1 MGHRVMPQLPI
12 EAILPE
18 LKAVLARGSAAVVQ
32 APPGAGKTT
41 YVPLALMHEEW
52 LEGRTILMLEPRRL
66 AARVA
71 AARMAALI
79 DEPVGRTV
87 GYRIRLD
94 SKVGPQTRIEVLTE
108 GILTRRIQDDPVL
121 EGVGLVIFDEFHER
135 SLHAD
140 LGLALC
146 LDSQAAVR
154 RDLRIV
160 VMSATLEGVAVAGL
174 LGQAPVLRASG
185 RTYAVV
191 TRYLPPAR
199 MDVREGG
206 FAVPERDVVRAVQAA
221 LAEHAGNVLVF
232 LPGAPE
238 IRRVADLLV
247 ESGLGPDTIVA
258 PLYGMLPREAQ
269 DRAIGA
275 PPRDKRK
282 VVLSS
287 ALAETSLTI
296 EGITVVIDSG
306 LMRVPRYDLHS
317 GLTRLQTIRVSRASA
332 DQRRGRA
339 GRTAPGFCY
348 RLWRI
353 EDDARLAPFSDPEI
367 KNADMAP
374 LALELAQWGV
384 SDPTSLA
391 WLDPPPPAAFKQ
403 AIELLKELDAV
414 DAQGRITDMG
424 RRMAAFGLHPR
435 LAHMLI
441 QAERVGLGRLA
452 CRIAALLSER
462 DILKGDA
469 SSRQADLRARL
480 DVLYGLDGRT
490 RHDPQ
495 AAGVDAALSRR
506 VLELA
511 RSLEKNLD
519 AAGAGRHGG
528 DNVDQAGLV
537 LAFAYPDR
545 IARRRQG
552 LKGKYLLSGGR
563 GAWLPVT
570 DPLAGEEFIVA
581 AEMDGHPRAARVFLA
596 APIDPNA
603 IEKHFGAHIVSEDFS
618 GWDDDA
624 QAVSAY
630 RRRKLGQVVL
640 TETALSRPDRA
651 DTVRALLEGVRK
663 GGLEVL
669 PWSKAARALRAR
681 IAFVARISPGPHAW
695 PDMSDEGLLSAL
707 EQWLAPSLEGMLRLN
722 DLQALDLA
730 DVLMNRLDWE
740 HRRRLDELAPTHI
753 RVPSGSRIPVD
764 YESGDD
770 PALSVR
776 LQELFGCATTPTV
789 AGGIPV
795 VLHLLSPA
803 HRPIQVTRD
812 LAGFW
817 RTTYAEV
824 RKDLRGRYP
833 RHHWPENPL
842 EARATSRAKPRG
854 G

>member
-185 RTYAVV
+185 RTYPVV

-238 IRRVADLLV
+238 IRRVAGLLV

-269 DRAIGA
+269 DRAIEA

-287 ALAETSLTI
+287 ALAET
-296 EGITVVIDSG
+296 
-306 LMRVPRYDLHS
+306 
-317 GLTRLQTIRVSRASA
+317 
-332 DQRRGRA
+332 
-339 GRTAPGFCY
+339 
-348 RLWRI
+348 
-353 EDDARLAPFSDPEI
+353 
-367 KNADMAP
+367 
-374 LALELAQWGV
+374 
-384 SDPTSLA
+384 
-391 WLDPPPPAAFKQ
+391 
-403 AIELLKELDAV
+403 
-414 DAQGRITDMG
+414 
-424 RRMAAFGLHPR
+424 
-435 LAHMLI
+435 
-441 QAERVGLGRLA
+441 
-452 CRIAALLSER
+452 
-462 DILKGDA
+462 
-469 SSRQADLRARL
+469 
-480 DVLYGLDGRT
+480 
-490 RHDPQ
+490 
-495 AAGVDAALSRR
+495 
-506 VLELA
+506 
-511 RSLEKNLD
+511 
-519 AAGAGRHGG
+519 
-528 DNVDQAGLV
+528 
-537 LAFAYPDR
+537 
-545 IARRRQG
+545 
-552 LKGKYLLSGGR
+552 
-563 GAWLPVT
+563 
-570 DPLAGEEFIVA
+570 
-581 AEMDGHPRAARVFLA
+581 
-596 APIDPNA
+596 
-603 IEKHFGAHIVSEDFS
+603 
-618 GWDDDA
+618 
-624 QAVSAY
+624 
-630 RRRKLGQVVL
+630 
-640 TETALSRPDRA
+640 
-651 DTVRALLEGVRK
+651 
-663 GGLEVL
+663 
-669 PWSKAARALRAR
+669 
-681 IAFVARISPGPHAW
+681 
-695 PDMSDEGLLSAL
+695 
-707 EQWLAPSLEGMLRLN
+707 
-722 DLQALDLA
+722 
-730 DVLMNRLDWE
+730 
-740 HRRRLDELAPTHI
+740 
-753 RVPSGSRIPVD
+753 
-764 YESGDD
+764 
-770 PALSVR
+770 
-776 LQELFGCATTPTV
+776 
-789 AGGIPV
+789 
-795 VLHLLSPA
+795 
-803 HRPIQVTRD
+803 
-812 LAGFW
+812 
-817 RTTYAEV
+817 
-824 RKDLRGRYP
+824 
-833 RHHWPENPL
+833 
-842 EARATSRAKPRG
+842 
-854 G
+854 

>member
-1 MGHRVMPQLPI
+1 M
-12 EAILPE
+12 
-18 LKAVLARGSAAVVQ
+18 
-32 APPGAGKTT
+32 AG
-41 YVPLALMHEEW
+41 
-52 LEGRTILMLEPRRL
+52 
-66 AARVA
+66 
-71 AARMAALI
+71 
-79 DEPVGRTV
+79 
-87 GYRIRLD
+87 
-94 SKVGPQTRIEVLTE
+94 
-108 GILTRRIQDDPVL
+108 
-121 EGVGLVIFDEFHER
+121 
-135 SLHAD
+135 
-140 LGLALC
+140 
-146 LDSQAAVR
+146 
-154 RDLRIV
+154 
-160 VMSATLEGVAVAGL
+160 
-174 LGQAPVLRASG
+174 
-185 RTYAVV
+185 
-191 TRYLPPAR
+191 
-199 MDVREGG
+199 
-206 FAVPERDVVRAVQAA
+206 
-221 LAEHAGNVLVF
+221 
-232 LPGAPE
+232 
-238 IRRVADLLV
+238 
-247 ESGLGPDTIVA
+247 
-258 PLYGMLPREAQ
+258 
-269 DRAIGA
+269 
-275 PPRDKRK
+275 
-282 VVLSS
+282 
-287 ALAETSLTI
+287 
-296 EGITVVIDSG
+296 
-306 LMRVPRYDLHS
+306 
-317 GLTRLQTIRVSRASA
+317 
-332 DQRRGRA
+332 
-339 GRTAPGFCY
+339 
-348 RLWRI
+348 
-353 EDDARLAPFSDPEI
+353 
-367 KNADMAP
+367 
-374 LALELAQWGV
+374 
-384 SDPTSLA
+384 
-391 WLDPPPPAAFKQ
+391 
-403 AIELLKELDAV
+403 
-414 DAQGRITDMG
+414 
-424 RRMAAFGLHPR
+424 FGLHPR

-441 QAERVGLGRLA
+441 ASKPLGLAREA
-452 CRIAALLSER
+452 CKIAALLSER
-462 DILKGDA
+462 DILRGGA
-469 SSRQADLRARL
+469 SSGQADLRARL
-480 DVLYGLDGRT
+480 EVLHGLEGAGGRG
-490 RHDPQ
+490 RQ
-495 AAGVDAALSRR
+495 ATGADTTLALR
-506 VLELA
+506 VIDLA
-511 RSLEKNLD
+511 RSLEQALGGRDTGRTAGD
-519 AAGAGRHGG
+519 AA
-528 DNVDQAGLV
+528 DQAGLV

-545 IARRRQG
+545 IARRRG
-552 LKGKYLLSGGR
+552 GGAGRYLLSGGR

-570 DPLAGEEFIVA
+570 DPLAGEEFLVV
-581 AEMDGHPRAARVFLA
+581 AEMDGDPREARIFQA
-596 APIDPNA
+596 APLTLEA
-603 IEKHFGAHIVSEDFS
+603 IERHFSAHIATEDFS